1 MTGEQEAPPGPVA
14 RKSRAGRDLPAAI
27 MVGLALAAT
36 VVLTLLY
43 WHWGFVLLVTAMLTL
58 GTIELHDALK
68 RIGMNSAVIP
78 IVVEDPGAVSG
89 SASTVTLTGG
99 GSGSGNSIARL

>member
-1 MTGEQEAPPGPVA
+1 MAGEQEASAADPAV

-27 MVGLALAAT
+27 AVGLGLAAT

-68 RIGMNSAVIP
+68 R
-78 IVVEDPGAVSG
+78 D
-89 SASTVTLTGG
+89 
-99 GSGSGNSIARL
+99 R